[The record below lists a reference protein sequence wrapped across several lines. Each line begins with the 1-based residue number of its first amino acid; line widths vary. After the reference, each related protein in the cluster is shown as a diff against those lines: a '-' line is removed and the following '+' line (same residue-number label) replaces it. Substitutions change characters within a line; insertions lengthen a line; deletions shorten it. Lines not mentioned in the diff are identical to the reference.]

1 MLMFSADPVGADWEE
16 EEGGF
21 NYAIDLVKH
30 IRSEFD
36 DYFDICVAGVL
47 VLFFPV
53 GQLRLNLLSGG
64 LRLRLSRIPDGPP

>member
-1 MLMFSADPVGADWEE
+1 MNCYYQCDISTDPVGADWEE

-36 DYFDICVAGVL
+36 DYFDICVAGMFCTSIL
-47 VLFFPV
+47 VLDSW
-53 GQLRLNLLSGG
+53 SGISFET
-64 LRLRLSRIPDGPP
+64 LVI